1 MSSRG
6 FLSGIR
12 AREAA
17 FRGKSAALPAVL
29 VLAAACIA
37 AEIIAPRVFSVGGIF
52 AISRSMVVI
61 GIIGVAM
68 MVVLGVGGM
77 DLSVAGILEMSV
89 ASGLVAL
96 HTFGGGTLTEVAVT
110 LAVGTAAGVANGLLT
125 AYLGLSPLLA
135 TLATSFI
142 YLAAALGITGGSPVG
157 DVAPGVQWFG
167 KNLGSVPAAVIVL
180 VVLGIVVA
188 VVRKYSP
195 WYRQALLIGSNRQA
209 ATLDGT
215 PVRRLEMLAYTASGA
230 ICGLGG
236 LVVTGQLSAFTAGQ
250 SGQLLLLA
258 LGVVIVGGTNLF
270 GGRISALGTL
280 AGAALLSII
289 TVVLALNYVAP
300 AIQQVVQGAV
310 LLVAVCIAARE
321 PART

>member
-1 MSSRG
+1 MSTRG
-6 FLSGIR
+6 SLPGLR
-12 AREAA
+12 AGAVSI
-17 FRGKSAALPAVL
+17 GKGASAPAVL
-29 VLAAACIA
+29 VLAAACVA
-37 AEIIAPRVFSVGGIF
+37 AAIVAPRVFSVGGMF
-52 AISRSMVVI
+52 AISRSMVVVAI
-61 GIIGVAM
+61 VGIAM
-68 MVVLGVGGM
+68 MIVLGVGGM

-96 HTFGGGTLTEVAVT
+96 HTLGGGTLTQVAVT
-110 LAVGTAAGVANGLLT
+110 LAVATAAGVVNGLLI

-142 YLAAALGITGGSPVG
+142 YLAVALGITGGSPVG

-167 KNLGSVPAAVIVL
+167 KNLDTVPVAVIV
-180 VVLGIVVA
+180 VVA
-188 VVRKYSP
+188 LAVVVALVRKYSP

-215 PVRRLEMLAYTASGA
+215 PVRRLELLAYTASGA
-230 ICGLGG
+230 ICGLAG

-270 GGRISALGTL
+270 GGRISTLGTL

-300 AIQQVVQGAV
+300 AVQQVVQGAV

-321 PART
+321 PVRR